1 MKKRLENGIVRRE
14 KSRAIGSSQ
23 ATLGIRKMVQVRKE
37 TETGMNEFYEAIEN
51 KIKASGYCR
60 IISGREVYDDICDQI
75 EGKENG
81 TYLLISKH
89 EDGVVFEY
97 QITIYDE
104 NFNLGIL
111 TIRAPEGEFLIDFDA
126 E

>member
-1 MKKRLENGIVRRE
+1 MKKRLKNGIVRGE
-14 KSRAIGSSQ
+14 KSRVIGPFSV
-23 ATLGIRKMVQVRKE
+23 TLGIRKMAQVRKE

-51 KIKASGYCR
+51 KIIASGYR
-60 IISGREVYDDICDQI
+60 RSISGREVYDDICDQI

-111 TIRAPEGEFLIDFDA
+111 TIRAPEGEYVIDFDA